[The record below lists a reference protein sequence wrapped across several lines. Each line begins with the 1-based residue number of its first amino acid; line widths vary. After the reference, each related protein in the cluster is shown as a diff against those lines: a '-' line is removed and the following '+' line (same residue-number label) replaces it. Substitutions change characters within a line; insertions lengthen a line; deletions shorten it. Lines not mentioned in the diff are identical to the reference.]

1 MPIEDETEQLR
12 RFSTHPACQNGG
24 SSRVRIHIQTE
35 GPPAT
40 CSAGLSLF
48 ISTEF
53 AKPASPC
60 STICNLRQIFRH
72 LHEIAIQIG
81 IDKKALLH
89 SRQHHFSLADNN
101 RRRSCQV
108 R

>member
-24 SSRVRIHIQTE
+24 SSRVRIHIQSE
-35 GPPAT
+35 GPQTT

-53 AKPASPC
+53 AKSARTC
-60 STICNLRQIFRH
+60 STIRNLRQIFRH
-72 LHEIAIQIG
+72 VHEIAIQIG
-81 IDKKALLH
+81 IDKKALLCG
-89 SRQHHFSLADNN
+89 R
-101 RRRSCQV
+101 
-108 R
+108 

>member
-35 GPPAT
+35 GPQAT

-48 ISTEF
+48 SFHPETPVGYCNVSDLETKNF
-53 AKPASPC
+53 SQDQGNQAFVRRC
-60 STICNLRQIFRH
+60 SALRRTIKCV
-72 LHEIAIQIG
+72 
-81 IDKKALLH
+81 D
-89 SRQHHFSLADNN
+89 
-101 RRRSCQV
+101 
-108 R
+108 